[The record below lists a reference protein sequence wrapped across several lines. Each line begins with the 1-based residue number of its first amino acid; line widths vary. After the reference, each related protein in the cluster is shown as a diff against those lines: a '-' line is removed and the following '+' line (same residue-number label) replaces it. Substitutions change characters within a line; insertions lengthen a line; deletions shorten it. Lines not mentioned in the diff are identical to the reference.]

1 MGKIVFVIPYP
12 SMAGLI
18 KKMIQEQDDNAWEIE
33 TIMSFGV
40 IGVRSIIGRDIK
52 ADVIIARGVTAAAL
66 KRRLSDVQVVELPIS
81 GYDIMHA
88 VKDCVVRFNDRKI
101 GMVGSYDMIYGAKSI
116 EKLMDVELIT
126 VEVNDENDAEP
137 SILKLKQQGIN
148 TVIGGV
154 MSCEIAK
161 RFDMNSLY
169 VESGREAIFYAL
181 SEAKRVATIRRKEQE
196 RAEQFRAI
204 LDYSD
209 EGIIAVDA
217 KGEINLVNMA
227 AIKITDLQDGVVGI
241 SLEKVLPQLRIGKVL
256 ASGRGEIGE
265 ILTVNNHQIV
275 MNTVPIIISG
285 ETSGAVATFKP
296 VAAIRELEGKI
307 REKIY
312 RRGHIAKLK
321 FSDISGN
328 SQVILDTIAI
338 AREFSQVGSNVLIV
352 GETGTGK
359 EVFAQSIHNGSNRC
373 KGPFVT
379 VNCAALPE
387 SLLES
392 ELFGYTEGAFT
403 GAARCGK
410 IGLFELAHLG
420 TIFLDE
426 VSEISPKLQGRL
438 LRVLQEREIMRLG
451 DDKIIHIDVRIIA
464 ATNKDLFQLM
474 EEGTFREDLYY
485 RLDILKLIIPPL
497 RERGGDII
505 LLMNYFFKLYCDRF
519 NKDYK
524 EISPAA
530 QQKLLEHAWRGNVRE
545 LRNIAE
551 RLAVLSKGSIV
562 DLKEIEAAL
571 ARPKGTQKSVIKPNN
586 SSLDRQCIVKVLEE
600 TDYHYSKAAA
610 KLGISRTTLWKR
622 LKQFGEQIKT

>member
-1 MGKIVFVIPYP
+1 MGKITFVIPYP
-12 SMAGLI
+12 SMAELI
-18 KKMIQEQDDNAWEIE
+18 ANMIQEQDDHTWEFE
-33 TIMSFGV
+33 TIMS

-52 ADVIIARGVTAAAL
+52 SDVIIARGVTAVAL
-66 KRRLSDVQVVELPIS
+66 KRRLSDVQVVELPVS
-81 GYDIMHA
+81 GYDIMLA
-88 VKDCVVRFNDRKI
+88 VKECVVGFNDRKI
-101 GMVGSYDMIYGAKSI
+101 GMVGSYDMIHGAKSI
-116 EKLMDVELIT
+116 EKLMDVELLT
-126 VEVNDENDAEP
+126 VEVNDEDDAEP
-137 SILKLKQQGIN
+137 SILRLKQQGIN
-148 TVIGGV
+148 TMIGGV
-154 MSCEIAK
+154 MSCKIAQ
-161 RFDMNSLY
+161 RLGMNSLY
-169 VESGREAIFYAL
+169 VESGREAIYNAL
-181 SEAKRVATIRRKEQE
+181 SEAKRVATIRRQEQE

-209 EGIIAVDA
+209 EGIIAIDA
-217 KGEINLVNMA
+217 QGKINLVNMA
-227 AIKITDLQDGVVGI
+227 AIKITDLQDGAIGNSI
-241 SLEKVLPQLRIGKVL
+241 EKALPQLDLGKVL

-265 ILTVNNHQIV
+265 IQMVNNHQIV
-275 MNTVPIIISG
+275 INKVPIIIAG
-285 ETSGAVATFKP
+285 ETFGAVATFKP

-312 RRGHIAKLK
+312 RRGHIAKLR
-321 FSDISGN
+321 FNDILGN
-328 SQVILDTIAI
+328 SQVLKDTIAI

-359 EVFAQSIHNGSNRC
+359 EVFAQSIHNGSKRS
-373 KGPFVT
+373 KGPFVA

-387 SLLES
+387 NLLES

-426 VSEISPKLQGRL
+426 VSEIAPKLQGRL

-474 EEGTFREDLYY
+474 EEGVFREDLYY
-485 RLDILKLIIPPL
+485 RLDILKLAIPPL
-497 RERGGDII
+497 RERGEDIM
-505 LLMNYFFKLYCDRF
+505 LLMNYFFKLYCVRF
-519 NKDYK
+519 NKEYK
-524 EISPAA
+524 EISQAA
-530 QQKLLEHAWRGNVRE
+530 QNKLMEHGWRGNVRE

-562 DLKEIEAAL
+562 DLQEIEVAL
-571 ARPKGTQKSVIKPNN
+571 ARPKGSITSVVKSKSRP
-586 SSLDRQCIVKVLEE
+586 LDRECIVKVLEE

-622 LKQFGEQIKT
+622 LKQIGEEITT

>member
-12 SMAGLI
+12 NMTELI
-18 KKMIQEQDDNAWEIE
+18 LSIIREQDDNTWEFE
-33 TIMSFGV
+33 TIMS
-40 IGVRSIIGRDIK
+40 IGVRSIIDRDFK
-52 ADVIIARGVTAAAL
+52 SDVIIARGVTAVAL
-66 KRRLSDVQVVELPIS
+66 KRRFSYAQVVELPVS

-88 VKDCVVRFNDRKI
+88 VKECLGRFNDRKI
-101 GMVGSYDMIYGAKSI
+101 GVVGSYDMIYGATSI
-116 EKLMDVELIT
+116 EKLMDVELLIL
-126 VEVNDENDAEP
+126 EVNDEEDAEP
-137 SILKLKQQGIN
+137 SILKLKQQGIR
-148 TVIGGV
+148 TMIGGV
-154 MSCEIAK
+154 IACEIAQ
-161 RFDMNSLY
+161 RLGMNSLY
-169 VESGREAIFYAL
+169 VESGREAIYYAL
-181 SEAKRVATIRRKEQE
+181 NEAKRVAIIRRQEQE

-217 KGEINLVNMA
+217 KGKINLVNRV
-227 AIKITDLQDGVVGI
+227 AIKITDLQDGVIGSSI
-241 SLEKVLPQLRIGKVL
+241 KKALPQLDLGKVL

-265 ILTVNNHQIV
+265 IQMLNNHQIAI
-275 MNTVPIIISG
+275 NKVPIIIAG

-296 VAAIRELEGKI
+296 VDAIRELEGKI

-321 FSDISGN
+321 FSNILGN
-328 SQVILDTIAI
+328 SKIIKDTIAI
-338 AREFSQVGSNVLIV
+338 AHEFSQVGSNVLIV

-359 EVFAQSIHNGSNRC
+359 EVFAQSIHNGSNRR
-373 KGPFVT
+373 KGPFVA

-387 SLLES
+387 NLLES

-420 TIFLDE
+420 TILLDE
-426 VSEISPKLQGRL
+426 VSEIAPKLQGRL

-451 DDKIIHIDVRIIA
+451 DDKVIPIDVRIIA

-474 EEGTFREDLYY
+474 EEGVFREDLYY
-485 RLDILKLIIPPL
+485 RLDILKLAIPPL
-497 RERGGDII
+497 RERGEDIM
-505 LLMNYFFKLYCDRF
+505 LLMNYFFKLYCVRF

-524 EISPAA
+524 EISQGA
-530 QQKLLEHAWRGNVRE
+530 QNKLMEHAWRGNVRE

-562 DLKEIEAAL
+562 DLQEIEVAL
-571 ARPKGTQKSVIKPNN
+571 ARPKGSQKSTVKYKS
-586 SSLDRQCIVKVLEE
+586 SSLNMEYIIRVLQE

-610 KLGISRTTLWKR
+610 KLGMSRTTLWKR
-622 LKQFGEQIKT
+622 LKQFDEGKQIE